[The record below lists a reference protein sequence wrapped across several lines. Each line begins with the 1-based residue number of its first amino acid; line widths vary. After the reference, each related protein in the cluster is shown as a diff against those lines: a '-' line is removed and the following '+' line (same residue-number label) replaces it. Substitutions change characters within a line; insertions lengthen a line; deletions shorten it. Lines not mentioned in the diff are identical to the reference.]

1 MIVLE
6 GVSIAEGALIY
17 VASGIDGLTSSVES
31 TENVLLDGKEVRI
44 KYPA

>member
-17 VASGIDGLTSSVES
+17 VASGAEGLTSSVES

-44 KYPA
+44 KYPS